1 MIGRVV
7 RGGAA
12 EKTGLLHQGDEV
24 LEVNGVA
31 MRGKSV
37 NEVCDILAAMTG
49 TLTFFVVPAAKVAL
63 PPPPVRDALVGS
75 FLEHEMLI
83 DSVCAAIFFN

>member
-49 TLTFFVVPAAKVAL
+49 TLTFFVVPAQSTIA
-63 PPPPVRDALVGS
+63 PPPPPARDTLVSAL
-75 FLEHEMLI
+75 
-83 DSVCAAIFFN
+83 

>member
-24 LEVNGVA
+24 LEVNGVS

-37 NEVCDILAAMTG
+37 NEVCDILGGMNG
-49 TLTFFVVPAAKVAL
+49 TLTFFVVPAQKTVL
-63 PPPPVRDALVGS
+63 PPPLPRENLVT
-75 FLEHEMLI
+75 I
-83 DSVCAAIFFN
+83 

>member
-1 MIGRVV
+1 MRNEGDAVMIGRVV

-49 TLTFFVVPAAKVAL
+49 TLTFFVVPAGKTVI
-63 PPPPVRDALVGS
+63 PPPPVRDALVRV
-75 FLEHEMLI
+75 FM
-83 DSVCAAIFFN
+83 NPYT